1 MKPIRKIDAEKSA
14 AEESGAGKPGI
25 YEHEYSDES
34 FWSKLTRFALAA
46 GKEVVEKALWLY
58 FAAARPDTPTWARAT
73 VYSAL
78 GYFILPTDAIPDL
91 TPAVGFADDL
101 GAITLAVA
109 TIAAYIDAE
118 VKDKARGKI
127 REWFGD

>member
-1 MKPIRKIDAEKSA
+1 MNPTSNRDAEEKA
-14 AEESGAGKPGI
+14 VQESGKHASDI
-25 YEHEYSDES
+25 YKHEYTDDS
-34 FWSKLTRFALAA
+34 FWSKLGRFAKIA

-58 FAAARPDTPTWARAT
+58 FAAARPDTPAWARAT

-78 GYFILPTDAIPDL
+78 GYFILPADAIPDL

-101 GAITLAVA
+101 GALTLAIT

-118 VKDKARGKI
+118 VKEKAREKI
-127 REWFGD
+127 SKWFGD